1 MTKIKSFFVGLLLL
15 IVVFIMVVLIALIY
29 RANERSSIK
38 TYIFQT
44 ENYASERLGNLQD
57 IDTISADDLRNKLIK
72 KYVSEYFKVI
82 PGDEDVTNRLIL
94 KSLSDLNVFKQWV
107 NDEAVKISEMS
118 QKNMFRMVRIN
129 DNGIAPLDK
138 TNQTKSDGELYYI
151 VRYTTLTWSEPNIMK
166 IDPIQEENSVVLGIV
181 FEPGLRSK
189 TNNRKDINIRQY
201 LQEGKSPAGL
211 FKFNV
216 KNVIT
221 KDM

>member
-94 KSLSDLNVFKQWV
+94 KNLSDLNVFKQWV

-138 TNQTKSDGELYYI
+138 TSQTKSDGELYYI

-166 IDPIQEENSVVLGIV
+166 IDPIQEENSVVLGIE